1 MQRKVSFVSSG
12 LVNVSVR
19 YLWQHRIQSV
29 LMLVGVALGVALLV
43 AVDLANASAR
53 RSFELSVEAVT
64 GKASHQVVS
73 ADPAGLDENIYIDL
87 RLQGVGIPTAPVL
100 LAFARVPQMGGRVVQ
115 LMGIDP
121 IADIPFR
128 SYLSL
133 NGRLPLEQL
142 VSFLTHPG
150 AVFISR
156 EMADQYALES
166 GETLLVEIG
175 GFQREIWIAGV
186 LEPKDALSR
195 RALDGLLLTDI
206 ATAQELTGRM
216 GRLDRIDLILP
227 DEPHLAQSFE
237 AELPPGVRLE
247 NAAAR
252 SASLEQMTSAFRL
265 NLTALSMLAL
275 VVGLFLIYNTMTFA
289 VVQRRELFG
298 TLRCLG
304 VTRREIF
311 ILVIGEAVLVGV
323 MGSALG
329 TGLGIIMGRQ
339 TVQMVTQT
347 VNDLYFTTTV
357 QAVELPVG
365 SLVKG
370 AVVGV
375 FATMLAAVL
384 PALEAASV
392 PPRAAL
398 LRSGLEAR
406 ARRMTGLV
414 SVFGVVAAGLGYGM
428 FSLPGGGLSAGFA
441 GTFLVV
447 LGFALLSA
455 LVMVV
460 FLRAS
465 VHPLGNIFGMVGR
478 MAPRSLINSLSR
490 TSVAVAALMVAVAVT
505 IAVNLM
511 IDSFRYTVTLW
522 LEATL
527 QGDIYISAPTL
538 TSTIPSLPI
547 AREVVDAVE
556 DLPFASRVNYS
567 RSITVNT
574 LQGAVRLSAIS
585 NDRIGW
591 ERLFLKRFIPPEQ
604 TWQALQEGEVLVSEP
619 LARRANLMT
628 EGGAVQLYTPEG
640 WQNFRVAGVYYDY
653 ASSEG
658 QILMSMDV
666 YRKLWQDAAVTSV
679 DLRLQPGADADRVA
693 QDLQSRLGSVQE
705 LLIRPNR
712 VLRAAVMEVFDR
724 TFAITAALRFLA
736 TVVAF
741 IGVLNALL
749 LQQMER
755 HWEVGVLRAIGLTG
769 RQLWQLAML
778 ETGLMGLS
786 AGLLA
791 APTGYVLALILIY
804 VINQRSFGWTLQL
817 LPQPGTFY
825 QALIISLVAAL
836 LAGLFPAWRMN
847 RLKASQLIRNE

>member
-1 MQRKVSFVSSG
+1 MRSKIPFVSSG
-12 LVNVSVR
+12 LINVSVR
-19 YLWQHRIQSV
+19 YLWQHRVQSV
-29 LMLVGVALGVALLV
+29 LMLVGVVLGVALLV

-64 GKASHQVVS
+64 GKASHQIVS
-73 ADPAGLDENIYIDL
+73 ADPAGLDENVYINL
-87 RLQGVGIPTAPVL
+87 RLQGVDVPTAPVL
-100 LAFARVPQMGGRVVQ
+100 LAFMRVPQMGGRIVQ

-128 SYLSL
+128 GYLSL
-133 NGRLPLEQL
+133 NGRVPLEQL
-142 VSFLTHPG
+142 TSFLTRPG
-150 AVFISR
+150 AVFIAR
-156 EMADQYALES
+156 EMADQYALKS
-166 GETLLVEIG
+166 GDTLFVEIG
-175 GFQREIWIAGV
+175 GFRRAIWIAGI

-195 RALDGLLLTDI
+195 RALDGLLLADI
-206 ATAQELTGRM
+206 ATAQELTGRI
-216 GRLDRIDLILP
+216 GKLDRIDLILP
-227 DEPHLAQSFE
+227 DDPHLVQSFE
-237 AELPPGVRLE
+237 AKLPSGVRLE

-275 VVGLFLIYNTMTFA
+275 VVGLFLIYNTMTFS

-298 TLRCLG
+298 TLRCVG

-311 ILVIGEAVLVGV
+311 VLVIGEAVLVGV
-323 MGSALG
+323 LGSALG
-329 TGLGIIMGRQ
+329 IGLGIIMGRQ

-357 QAVELPVG
+357 QAVELPVA

-370 AVVGV
+370 VVVGLV
-375 FATMLAAVL
+375 ATLLAAVL

-392 PPRAAL
+392 PPRVAL
-398 LRSGLEAR
+398 LRSSLEAR

-414 SVFGVVAAGLGYGM
+414 SIFGVAAVGLGYGM
-428 FSLPGGGLSAGFA
+428 FSLPDGGLFAGFA

-460 FLRAS
+460 LLRAS
-465 VHPLGNIFGMVGR
+465 VFPLGSIFGMVGR

-538 TSTIPSLPI
+538 TSTIPSLPV
-547 AREVVDAVE
+547 AEEVVDVIE
-556 DLPFASRVNYS
+556 DLPAISRINYS
-567 RSITVNT
+567 RSITVDT

-604 TWQALQEGEVLVSEP
+604 TWQAMQEGEVLVSEP

-628 EGGAVQLYTPEG
+628 AGDVVQLYTPEG
-640 WQNFRVAGVYYDY
+640 WQEFRVAGVYYDY

-666 YRKLWQDAAVTSV
+666 YRKLWHDVAVTSV
-679 DLRLQPGADADRVA
+679 DLRLQPGVDADQVA
-693 QDLQSRLGSVQE
+693 QDLQKRLSSVQE

-724 TFAITAALRFLA
+724 TFAITTALRFLA

-755 HWEVGVLRAIGLTG
+755 HWEVGVLRALGLTG

-778 ETGLMGLS
+778 ETGLVGFS

-836 LAGLFPAWRMN
+836 LAGLFPAWRMS
-847 RLKASQLIRNE
+847 RLQASQLIRNE